1 MGPEAQAPPPGG
13 GGADSDHRAA
23 PEAEPSAHRPAR
35 LKSESRGCGGGG
47 GGSGTWSKQQEV
59 LSVSIGLQLA
69 GGALGALSQ
78 ASVPIKIS
86 NGNDPVRGAVQA

>member
-1 MGPEAQAPPPGG
+1 M
-13 GGADSDHRAA
+13 
-23 PEAEPSAHRPAR
+23 
-35 LKSESRGCGGGG
+35 
-47 GGSGTWSKQQEV
+47 
-59 LSVSIGLQLA
+59 SIGLQLA